1 MHIRRA
7 AMKLRAILPP
17 DATIETGSPDLDV
30 RGVAADSRAVKPGD
44 IFVAI
49 EGGKTDGLKYV
60 AAALAAGAT
69 AILARRPP
77 ETPLPAGIA
86 FVRSGNA
93 RRALA
98 LIAAKIFARQ
108 PQTIAAVTG
117 TSGKT
122 SVAAFTRQIW
132 TTLRHPAASIGTIG
146 IVSPRGETYGS
157 LTTPDPVALHRSLD
171 ALAGEG
177 VTHLA
182 IEASSHG
189 LDQFRLDGLRIAAA
203 AFTNLSRDHLDYHPT
218 IEAYLAAKLRLFE
231 ELVAPG
237 GAAVIDVDHE
247 HAAAVVA
254 AAKKRGLRLITV
266 GRKGDGIR
274 LIDSAVDGFAQRLCI
289 AHAGKEFH
297 VRLPLVG
304 EFQVE
309 NALVA
314 AGLVIG
320 TGGDPAAVFSA
331 LEHLVG
337 AKGRLDLAGVNNG
350 APIFI
355 DYAHKPDAL
364 AKALDAL
371 RPAASGKLVVVFGA
385 GGDRDRGKRPL
396 MGQVAAAKA
405 DRVIVT
411 DDNPRSEEPAAVR
424 AAILAAAPG
433 AAEIGDRREAIRAAI
448 ADLRAGDVLLVAGKG
463 HETGQII
470 GDRTIPFSDHEAVAA
485 ALKELAA

>member
-1 MHIRRA
+1 MSI
-7 AMKLRAILPP
+7 MKLRTILPP
-17 DATIETGSPDLDV
+17 DAVIESGNPDLDIG
-30 RGVAADSRAVKPGD
+30 GVVADSRAVKPGD
-44 IFVAI
+44 IFIAI
-49 EGGKTDGLKYV
+49 EGGKADGLKFV
-60 AAALAAGAT
+60 ASALGAGAA
-69 AILARRPP
+69 AILAQQVPK
-77 ETPLPAGIA
+77 TPLPAGVA
-86 FVRSGNA
+86 FVRSHNA

-98 LIAAKIFARQ
+98 LIAAKFFARQ
-108 PQTIAAVTG
+108 PQTIGAVTG

-132 TTLRHPAASIGTIG
+132 TALGHSAASIGTVG
-146 IVSPRGETYGS
+146 VVSPRGETYGS
-157 LTTPDPVALHRSLD
+157 LTTPDPVELHRSID

-189 LDQFRLDGLRIAAA
+189 LDQYRLDGLRIAAA
-203 AFTNLSRDHLDYHPT
+203 GFTNLSRDHLDYHPT

-231 ELVAPG
+231 DLVAANG
-237 GAAVIDVDHE
+237 VAVVAVDHE

-254 AAKKRGLRLITV
+254 AAGKRGLRLLTV
-266 GRKGDGIR
+266 GRGGDGIR
-274 LIDSAVDGFAQRLCI
+274 LLDATMDGFTQRLRLRCT
-289 AHAGKEFH
+289 GKEFH

-304 EFQVE
+304 EFQIE

-320 TGGDPAAVFSA
+320 TGGDPAAVFAA

-364 AKALDAL
+364 AKALEAL

-396 MGQVAAAKA
+396 MGEVAAAKA

-411 DDNPRSEEPAAVR
+411 DDNPRSEEPAAIR

-433 AAEIGDRREAIRAAI
+433 ANEIGDRRAAIRAAI
-448 ADLRAGDVLLVAGKG
+448 AELRAGDVLLIAGKG

-485 ALKELAA
+485 ALKELGA

>member
-1 MHIRRA
+1 
-7 AMKLRAILPP
+7 MKLREILPA
-17 DATIETGSPDLDV
+17 DAEIETRIVDLDV
-30 RGVAADSRAVKPGD
+30 SGVSADSRAIKSGD
-44 IFVAI
+44 VFVAI
-49 EGGKTDGLKYV
+49 EGGKTDGLDFV
-60 AAALAAGAT
+60 GPAIAAGAV
-69 AILARRPP
+69 AVLAQRRPD
-77 ETPLPAGIA
+77 LPMPQGVA
-86 FVRSGNA
+86 FVRVGNA

-98 LIAAKIFARQ
+98 LIAAKIFPRQ
-108 PQTIAAVTG
+108 PQTITAVTG

-132 TTLRHPAASIGTIG
+132 TALGDRAASVGTIG

-171 ALAGEG
+171 SLAAEG
-177 VTHLA
+177 VTHLT

-189 LDQFRLDGLRIAAA
+189 LDQYRLDGLHVAAA
-203 AFTNLSRDHLDYHPT
+203 AFTNITRDHLDYHPNLG
-218 IEAYLAAKLRLFE
+218 AYLAAKLRLFE
-231 ELVAPG
+231 ALVEPG

-247 HAAAVVA
+247 RADAVMAVA
-254 AAKKRGLRLITV
+254 KARGLSIISV
-266 GRKGDGIR
+266 GRRGTGIR
-274 LIDSAVDGFAQRLCI
+274 LAESAIDGFAQMLRI
-289 AHAGKEFH
+289 EHGGKSFR

-314 AGLVIG
+314 AGLVIA
-320 TGGDPAAVFSA
+320 TGGDPAAVFPA
-331 LEHLVG
+331 LEHSTG
-337 AKGRLDLAGVNNG
+337 AKGRLELVGSSRG

-364 AKALDAL
+364 AKALEAL
-371 RPAASGKLVVVFGA
+371 RPAVSGRLVVVFGA

-396 MGQVAAAKA
+396 MGAVAAAKA

-411 DDNPRSEEPAAVR
+411 DDNPRSEDPA
-424 AAILAAAPG
+424 
-433 AAEIGDRREAIRAAI
+433 AIRAAI
-448 ADLRAGDVLLVAGKG
+448 MAAARGAVEIGDRSEAIRTAIVELRPDDVLLIAGKG

-470 GDRTIPFSDHEAVAA
+470 GDRIVPFSDHEAVAA